1 MIVAERKLTPK
12 QKRFCDEYLIDLNAT
27 QAAIRAGYSKKTAY
41 SIGQE
46 NLKKPEINAY
56 IEKRMTEKEDALIAK
71 QDEVMKYLTAVM
83 RREKTEHI
91 VVTLSEK
98 RSTYVPDEQGNMR
111 KQTIEKEV
119 PQIVEIP
126 AQLRDANKAAELIG
140 KRYALFKDS
149 AQIDVKPVVIDGGDD
164 LED

>member
-1 MIVAERKLTPK
+1 MAERKLTAK
-12 QKRFCDEYLIDLNAT
+12 QQRFCDEYLIDLNAT
-27 QAAIRAGYSKKTAY
+27 QAAIRAGYSQKTAY

-46 NLKKPEINAY
+46 NLKKPEISAY
-56 IEKRMTEKEDALIAK
+56 IEKRMAEKEDALIAK
-71 QDEVMKYLTAVM
+71 QDEVMMYLTAVM

-98 RSTYVPDEQGNMR
+98 TSTYVPDATGTMR

-140 KRYALFKDS
+140 KRYALFKDNV
-149 AQIDVKPVVIDGGDD
+149 QLDVKPVVIDGGDD